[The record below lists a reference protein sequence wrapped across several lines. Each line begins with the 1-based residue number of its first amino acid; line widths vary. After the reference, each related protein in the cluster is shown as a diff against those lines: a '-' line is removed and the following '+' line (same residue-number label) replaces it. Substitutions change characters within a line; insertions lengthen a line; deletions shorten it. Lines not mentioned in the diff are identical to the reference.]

1 MSDPVTDQSYRV
13 QRRYIFAATLAV
25 IIALIVAGVL
35 LL

>member
-1 MSDPVTDQSYRV
+1 VNDPVEEQSYRF

-25 IIALIVAGVL
+25 IVALIAAGIL

>member
-1 MSDPVTDQSYRV
+1 MSDPVTDQSYRA
-13 QRRYIFAATLAV
+13 QRRYIFTATLAV

>member
-1 MSDPVTDQSYRV
+1 VNDPVTDYAYRA

-25 IIALIVAGVL
+25 IVALIAVAVL